1 MRHIK
6 FIVYLIIPILLLM
19 SGWVAFNKYI
29 RPNHYQLLYPYS
41 AFQFRNSTLTEKR
54 IGKDSRIQIL
64 ITEGKAVVGKDEYLS
79 ELDIDRFW
87 IDQIPV
93 TVSDYKKF
101 ISQTQKLAPRYRN
114 EYAQYWQDKIYELFP
129 VVFVSWDQA
138 EDYCEYYG
146 GHLPTEAQW
155 EKAARGPEGIILYWD
170 DSVKAFDR
178 ANYDY
183 FFKDKT
189 PAGWLPKG
197 KSVYGVIEMSGN
209 VREWVMDWM
218 TGQNAPLRT
227 DDWIMLR
234 DEEPVLAEPGRILKG
249 GAFSDDLSHLRL
261 NFRDHHDPNSPG
273 INRGFRCVYDE

>member
-41 AFQFRNSTLTEKR
+41 AFQFGDNTPTEKR

-93 TVSDYKKF
+93 TISDYKKF

-114 EYAQYWQDKIYELFP
+114 EYAEYWQNKIYELLP
-129 VVFVSWDQA
+129 VVFVSWGQA
-138 EDYCEYYG
+138 EEYCEYYG

-170 DSVKAFDR
+170 DSLKAFDR

-218 TGQNAPLRT
+218 TSQKTPVRA

-234 DEEPVLAEPGRILKG
+234 DEVSDLAEPGRILKG

-261 NFRDHHDPNSPG
+261 NFRDYHDPNSPG
-273 INRGFRCVYDE
+273 VNRGFRCVYDE